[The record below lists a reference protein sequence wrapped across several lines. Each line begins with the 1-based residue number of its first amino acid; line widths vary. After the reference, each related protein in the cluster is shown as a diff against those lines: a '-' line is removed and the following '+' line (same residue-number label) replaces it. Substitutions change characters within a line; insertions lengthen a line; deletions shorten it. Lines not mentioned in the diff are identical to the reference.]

1 MIPVIKVIVMLIAA
15 LWLILCAVHEVY
27 YTWISIRN
35 WFNTKKSHKKSQRK
49 NM

>member
-1 MIPVIKVIVMLIAA
+1 MMGIIKVIVMVIAA
-15 LWLILCAVHEVY
+15 FWFILCVVHEVY
-27 YTWISIRN
+27 YTLISIRN